1 MKKLPIL
8 TFLLISASVFAQNIT
23 STLATGG
30 IFSIINGANTYFTVK
45 QSTGLVGIGTNATD
59 PKAQLEIGG
68 TEGLLVR
75 GTVNSGTVRA
85 LGSGL
90 RFHWYPRKGA
100 IRAGMA
106 ETTWWDDDGST
117 LPKLALYSVAF
128 GYQPRASGVASTAIG
143 AYNKATADYSLA
155 LGSYCMASGS
165 HAIAIGTQVIAS
177 GIYSIALG
185 AGADTNGK
193 DGSVVIGDDTYFQTA
208 YASADNQITMRFS
221 GGYRFWSSYPD
232 SVSGVYMR
240 HGQSGWSNYCDKN
253 MKENFEPVDGESVLD
268 KISSIPITKWNYKKT
283 DPNEKYVGPVSQDF
297 YSAFH
302 LNGSDSLGINSISID
317 GINMAGVKALEKRTK
332 ELRSEIE
339 ELKRLNREIIAENRK
354 LRDEFAEIKNLKGE
368 LEEQIRLAKNSAGK
382 DRIIAAK

>member
-1 MKKLPIL
+1 MKKLLLSIIL
-8 TFLLISASVFAQNIT
+8 FTAISLQAQNIT
-23 STLATGG
+23 NTLAAGG
-30 IFSIINGANTYFTVK
+30 TFAVKDAVNTFFRISQSNG
-45 QSTGLVGIGTNATD
+45 LLGIGTNVSN
-59 PKAQLEIGG
+59 PRAQVEIGG
-68 TEGLLVR
+68 TEGLLVT
-75 GTVNSGTVRA
+75 GTINTGTARA

-106 ETTWWDDDGST
+106 ESSYWDDDGT
-117 LPKLALYSVAF
+117 LYPKLGLYSVAF
-128 GYQPRASGVASTAIG
+128 GYYPRATATASTAIG
-143 AYNKATADYSLA
+143 AYNKATGDYSLA

-165 HAIAIGTQVIAS
+165 HSIAIGTQVIAS